1 MDENFKR
8 ALIAAARAFADSL
21 DGLAGD
27 GAAAPER
34 NVPRLPVAGSAAS
47 MLVVLREVA
56 AINDNEHRGVARKEM
71 SRIAAAAG
79 MDPRG
84 MAGYYTGV
92 AQLLRKDRGKDARWI
107 TDTGRARLRG
117 LIEPR

>member
-1 MDENFKR
+1 MDEDLKR
-8 ALIAAARAFADSL
+8 ALIAGARAFADGL
-21 DGLAGD
+21 DGRGGD
-27 GAAAPER
+27 GPPAPDGYAS
-34 NVPRLPVAGSAAS
+34 RLPMAGSAAS

-56 AINDNEHRGVARKEM
+56 AINDNEHRGATAKEM
-71 SRIAAAAG
+71 ARIAAAAG

-84 MAGYYTGV
+84 MAGYYTGI

-117 LIEPR
+117 LLEHR

>member
-1 MDENFKR
+1 MDERFRK
-8 ALIAAARAFADSL
+8 AVAAAARAFADSL
-21 DGLAGD
+21 DGRAED
-27 GAAAPER
+27 GAAAPDG
-34 NVPRLPVAGSAAS
+34 NGARLPMAGSAAS

-71 SRIAAAAG
+71 ARIAAAAG

-84 MAGYYTGV
+84 LAGYYTGV

-117 LIEPR
+117 